1 MLATIRRPA
10 LVLLALI
17 LPAAALAGEPVRLRV
32 LTYNIN
38 HGEGTDGRV
47 KLRRIADVIAA
58 AEPDVVAL
66 QEVDRGTARTGRVDQ
81 ADVLGRM
88 TGMEHA
94 FGRSLYFLGGEYG
107 NALLSRRPIAG
118 SETVELPTGTRGE
131 PSGALLVRIR
141 LDDGE
146 EILIVS
152 TQLDDRADADDRR
165 AAADRINAA
174 IGDGP
179 AVLAGDLGV
188 PVSDPPFDR
197 LATAWASTAADPLP
211 TVPAG
216 RPTAQVDHVL
226 VAPPGRWRLVEARV
240 LDAPDASDH
249 RPVLAVLEYVDP
261 DRAGGK

>member
-1 MLATIRRPA
+1 MLATIRR
-10 LVLLALI
+10 LVLALLALT
-17 LPAAALAGEPVRLRV
+17 LPAASFAGEPVRLRV

-66 QEVDRGTARTGRVDQ
+66 QEVDRGTSRTGRVDQ

-118 SETVELPTGTRGE
+118 SETVELPTGSRGE
-131 PSGALLVRIR
+131 PTRALLVRIR

-146 EILIVS
+146 EVLIVS
-152 TQLDDRADADDRR
+152 TQLDGQADDRR

-197 LATAWASTAADPLP
+197 LATAWASTAAAPLP

-226 VAPPGRWRLVEARV
+226 VAPPARWRLVEARV

-249 RPVLAVLEYVDP
+249 RPVLAVLEYIEP
-261 DRAGGK
+261 DGAGEGGR